1 MNIAKFV
8 RTRFILKTAGTWE
21 IHRLTE
27 SNIKTTLKMKWDL
40 KKILVELAYLYI
52 KTRTYWLVNSEMDG
66 LKLLFRKNKT
76 KPHRILLKTICN
88 TTESSWNL
96 IYINIYL
103 TNCTQNFTKQQLLL
117 AALPKKNIFCSTVG
131 EWYKELKLKDF
142 CVFDFIELLFNG
154 VLRNNSFKKRILQIT
169 S

>member
-1 MNIAKFV
+1 
-8 RTRFILKTAGTWE
+8 
-21 IHRLTE
+21 
-27 SNIKTTLKMKWDL
+27 
-40 KKILVELAYLYI
+40 
-52 KTRTYWLVNSEMDG
+52 MDG
-66 LKLLFRKNKT
+66 LKLLSRKNKT

-103 TNCTQNFTKQQLLL
+103 TNCTQNLTKQQLLL

-131 EWYKELKLKDF
+131 GWYKELKLKDF

-154 VLRNNSFKKRILQIT
+154 MLQNNTFKKRILQIT
-169 S
+169 KLKYTCLKCLCRSNVFEYYRKICKRKQPFTVAINKNLEFT